1 VIEKLKRAWRDGLRD
16 LPSSAE
22 GFVELQ
28 NSVYTESN
36 IAIPAWSAGPVG
48 VPHQQSLRRP
58 SPDRGPHGPEKSS
71 GPGDLSRQVKKN
83 INRFPPFMRCV

>member
-16 LPSSAE
+16 LAQFGRK

-36 IAIPAWSAGPVG
+36 IAIPAVVSQAQLES
-48 VPHQQSLRRP
+48 HYQQSLKGGR
-58 SPDRGPHGPEKSS
+58 SPDEGRTAEKSS
-71 GPGDLSRQVKKN
+71 GRE
-83 INRFPPFMRCV
+83 I